1 MKIKDLILDVS
12 QLSFQCL
19 NAHLLA
25 ELSYQSLNAH
35 LLDASSYL
43 RLNAHLLDS
52 LSYQPALNAH
62 HLAALSYLRL
72 NDNLFN
78 ASMPTL
84 LPRPNSLK
92 TNKNFSFM
100 IRNTWTLSP
109 HSRVNPSLF
118 ALFLQG
124 KPVRQ

>member
-19 NAHLLA
+19 NAYLLA

-52 LSYQPALNAH
+52 LSYQPA
-62 HLAALSYLRL
+62 SQCPPFSR
-72 NDNLFN
+72 
-78 ASMPTL
+78 TL
-84 LPRPNSLK
+84 LSA
-92 TNKNFSFM
+92 S
-100 IRNTWTLSP
+100 
-109 HSRVNPSLF
+109 
-118 ALFLQG
+118 Q
-124 KPVRQ
+124 